1 MKRGREECVVEPP
14 RAAQRPKH
22 PDMWDRVNKM
32 IGKTI
37 MVDGCEFFV
46 ERHEVL
52 QMLCYENEV
61 VIDGKHWYP
70 IGATNDE
77 MLYIDET
84 GEYFKRIHKFI
95 GSQYIITKN

>member
-14 RAAQRPKH
+14 RAAQRQKH
-22 PDMWDRVNKM
+22 PDMWDRVNKL

-37 MVDGCEFFV
+37 MVDGCEFCV
-46 ERHEVL
+46 VWL
-52 QMLCYENEV
+52 LCFENEI

-84 GEYFKRIHKFI
+84 GEYFKRIHNHHRD
-95 GSQYIITKN
+95 Q

>member
-14 RAAQRPKH
+14 RAAQRQKH
-22 PDMWDRVNKM
+22 PVMWDRVNKM

-37 MVDGCEFFV
+37 MVDGCEFRV
-46 ERHEVL
+46 VWL
-52 QMLCYENEV
+52 LCFENEI

-70 IGATNDE
+70 IASTDDE

-84 GEYFKRIHKFI
+84 GEYFKRIHSHH
-95 GSQYIITKN
+95 GDQ